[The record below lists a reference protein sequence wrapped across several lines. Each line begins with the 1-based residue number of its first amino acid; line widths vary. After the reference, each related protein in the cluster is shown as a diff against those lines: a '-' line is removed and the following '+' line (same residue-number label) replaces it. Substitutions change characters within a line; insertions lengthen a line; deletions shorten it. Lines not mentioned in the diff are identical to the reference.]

1 MTPTLTSDA
10 IAGSGS
16 ITSVQPR
23 QTLLVVDDDPS
34 VRHAL
39 WITFREVYK
48 VQLADSGP
56 KAIEFFNQAPA
67 DVALL
72 DIRMPGMS
80 GLEVLRQ
87 LKQVQPEVEVILLS
101 AYESI
106 EYIRQAMRLGAC
118 DYITKPYQVENLRV
132 AVGNAM
138 ERREVSRKT
147 SAYDKRLVQ
156 LQSEI
161 QNQQMREE
169 LARTRNE
176 IYASIIHDI
185 NGPLT
190 VIAGYIDLMHH
201 ALQQSGVVEGE
212 KLETLK
218 AHAENISRQV
228 NNCVELS
235 RRYLGFLEGKVSSGA
250 TSGVRELFFDV
261 AELLKTHPQA
271 KVNDLVIQNFE
282 PDVAAAINRTD
293 LLQILLNLTINAL
306 QCSPQPHRVELYAKV
321 ISPDAPRSF
330 LQRSPGT
337 HFVAGPEFPANV
349 PLVALSVQD
358 NGPGIPEMLL
368 GRIFEAYFTTKP
380 PGQGTGLGLSIV
392 RRLVTQAQGAIH
404 VYTHIGEG
412 TVFTVYL
419 PLEAKRG

>member
-16 ITSVQPR
+16 TAAVQP
-23 QTLLVVDDDPS
+23 QFTLLVVDDDPS

-39 WITFREVYK
+39 WITFRELYK
-48 VQLADSGP
+48 VQLADSGA
-56 KAIEFFNQAPA
+56 KALELFKQTPA

-80 GLEVLRQ
+80 GLEVLQ
-87 LKQVQPEVEVILLS
+87 HLKHLQPEVEVILLS

-106 EYIRQAMRLGAC
+106 DYIRQAMRLGAC
-118 DYITKPYQVENLRV
+118 DYITKPYVVENLRT

-147 SAYDKRLVQ
+147 SAYDKRLLQ

-190 VIAGYIDLMHH
+190 VINGYIELMQYS
-201 ALQQSGVVEGE
+201 LQKASVLEGE
-212 KLETLK
+212 RLDTFR
-218 AHAENISRQV
+218 AHARDISRQV

-235 RRYLGFLEGKVSSGA
+235 RRYLGFLEGKVASGA
-250 TSGVRELFFDV
+250 ASGVREVFYDV
-261 AELLKTHPQA
+261 AELLKTHPRA
-271 KVNDLVIQNFE
+271 KANDLAIQTV
-282 PDVAAAINRTD
+282 DGDLVAAINRTD
-293 LLQILLNLTINAL
+293 LLQVLLNLTINAL
-306 QCSPQPHRVELYAKV
+306 QCSAQPHRVELYAKV
-321 ISPDAPRSF
+321 LPAEAPKPF
-330 LQRSPGT
+330 LQPAAGTTLVSTPDFPGK
-337 HFVAGPEFPANV
+337 G
-349 PLVALSVQD
+349 PLVAISVQD
-358 NGPGIPEMLL
+358 NGPGIPDSLL
-368 GRIFEAYFTTKP
+368 EKIFDAYFTTKP

-392 RRLVTQAQGAIH
+392 RRLVLQAQGAIH
-404 VYTHIGEG
+404 VYTHAGEG

-419 PLEAKRG
+419 PLLSKL

>member
-10 IAGSGS
+10 VAGSGS
-16 ITSVQPR
+16 TTAVRPGHS
-23 QTLLVVDDDPS
+23 LLIVDDDPS

-39 WITFREVYK
+39 WITFRETYN

-56 KAIEFFNQAPA
+56 KAIDSFKQSPA
-67 DVALL
+67 DVVLL

-87 LKQVQPEVEVILLS
+87 LKEIQPEVEVILLS

-106 EYIRQAMRLGAC
+106 DYIRQAMRLGAC
-118 DYITKPYQVENLRV
+118 DYITKPYELENLRLT
-132 AVGNAM
+132 VGNAM

-147 SAYDKRLVQ
+147 SAYDKRLLQ

-190 VIAGYIDLMHH
+190 VIAGYIELMQHSLQH
-201 ALQQSGVVEGE
+201 AHAVEGDQ
-212 KLETLK
+212 LDTLK
-218 AHAENISRQV
+218 SHAQNIWRQV

-235 RRYLGFLEGKVSSGA
+235 RRYLGFLEGKVSSA
-250 TSGVRELFFDV
+250 ASSAIREIFYDV

-271 KVNDLVIQNFE
+271 KANDLVIQSCPE
-282 PDVAAAINRTD
+282 DVVAAINRTD

-306 QCSPQPHRVELYAKV
+306 QCSPLPHRVEVYAKV
-321 ISPDAPRSF
+321 LGTDAPRPF
-330 LQRSPGT
+330 LQTAPGT
-337 HFVAGPEFPANV
+337 RFISAPAFPSKG
-349 PLVALSVQD
+349 PLVAVSVQD
-358 NGPGIPEMLL
+358 NGPGISEAILDK
-368 GRIFEAYFTTKP
+368 IFDPYFTTKP

-392 RRLVTQAQGAIH
+392 RRLVLQAQGAVH
-404 VYTHIGEG
+404 VYTHAGEA
-412 TVFTVYL
+412 TVFTIYI
-419 PLEAKRG
+419 PLQSKP